1 MSGCLTVRVTR
12 LAGGLTPRVTRLE
25 GGLTPPSITLATPTM
40 SATIQRREYIE
51 NIAISDLNDFPTIA
65 VSIATPPLSVNIS
78 SLCSVGVF
86 EKDYEAFYVKEG
98 VFLLVDGKKLKVLKY
113 ELSE

>member
-1 MSGCLTVRVTR
+1 MSGCLTARVTR
-12 LAGGLTPRVTRLE
+12 FE
-25 GGLTPPSITLATPTM
+25 GGLTPPSMTLATPTM
-40 SATIQRREYIE
+40 TATLSRGEHIE
-51 NIAISDLNDFPTIA
+51 SIAVSGLNGFPTIV
-65 VSIATPPLSVNIS
+65 VSRVTSPLSVNIS

>member
-1 MSGCLTVRVTR
+1 MSGCLT
-12 LAGGLTPRVTRLE
+12 ARVTRLE

-40 SATIQRREYIE
+40 TATLSRGEHIE
-51 NIAISDLNDFPTIA
+51 SIAVSDLNGFPSIA
-65 VSIATPPLSVNIS
+65 VSRATSPLSVNIS

-86 EKDYEAFYVKEG
+86 EKDHEVFYVKEG

>member
-1 MSGCLTVRVTR
+1 MSGCLIARVKR
-12 LAGGLTPRVTRLE
+12 LGGE
-25 GGLTPPSITLATPTM
+25 LTPPPITLATPTM
-40 SATIQRREYIE
+40 SATIQCREHIE
-51 NIAISDLNDFPTIA
+51 NITISDLNRFHMFT
-65 VSIATPPLSVNIS
+65 VNRATSSLRVNIS

>member
-1 MSGCLTVRVTR
+1 MSGCLIARVK
-12 LAGGLTPRVTRLE
+12 RLE

-51 NIAISDLNDFPTIA
+51 NIAISDLNRFPTFT
-65 VSIATPPLSVNIS
+65 VNRATSPLRVAIS

-98 VFLLVDGKKLKVLKY
+98 VLLLVDGKKLKVLKY
-113 ELSE
+113 ELPE

>member
-1 MSGCLTVRVTR
+1 MSICLIARVK
-12 LAGGLTPRVTRLE
+12 RLE
-25 GGLTPPSITLATPTM
+25 SELTPPSITLATPTM
-40 SATIQRREYIE
+40 SATIQRREHIE
-51 NIAISDLNDFPTIA
+51 NIAISALNRFPTFT
-65 VSIATPPLSVNIS
+65 VNRATSSLRVNIS

-113 ELSE
+113 ELPE